1 MEGSSAQATGV
12 HIDRVTQLQDSFDQA
27 GMVQTE
33 SKVPVTNQNTSA
45 DQPDEFT
52 ARSREIANDIC
63 CQAKK
68 IDTLIES
75 LPGVSTSEVEQEREF
90 AALNEENE
98 KASRDLSEAT
108 KMAHALLKDISTT
121 LPYKCFK
128 LLRGGPEAIGTAS
141 GTGEQ
146 RDVVRGILK
155 YWVVMAG
162 FTAAELVIDT
172 FMFWVPLVGLVKI
185 SFIAWLI
192 MPGINGA
199 DIVYDH
205 VVEPYLIQNEDKL
218 DNCFRQAEAV
228 AQRSSS
234 SVSKTAYDKWIGYV
248 QRAINQQN
256 TQPSTSPRQTST
268 ASGAGETSTNLTGLF
283 RTVMQKMPQA
293 STAAT
298 YLAGVSG
305 VTAGPPTQADAVGRS
320 SIGSMLTTWV
330 TAFSSNSL
338 TRLDDDERLRDIR
351 TRKSQLQDMVSQ
363 LESNERAIV
372 AKSAPQLPPQLP
384 AEVVPPVNAPREV
397 SGFEEDVVMVGES
410 GMESSSE
417 GHHDSS
423 KPQTENSGDAKSPSS
438 TSRRWFW

>member
-1 MEGSSAQATGV
+1 
-12 HIDRVTQLQDSFDQA
+12 
-27 GMVQTE
+27 
-33 SKVPVTNQNTSA
+33 
-45 DQPDEFT
+45 
-52 ARSREIANDIC
+52 
-63 CQAKK
+63 
-68 IDTLIES
+68 
-75 LPGVSTSEVEQEREF
+75 
-90 AALNEENE
+90 
-98 KASRDLSEAT
+98 
-108 KMAHALLKDISTT
+108 
-121 LPYKCFK
+121 
-128 LLRGGPEAIGTAS
+128 
-141 GTGEQ
+141 
-146 RDVVRGILK
+146 
-155 YWVVMAG
+155 
-162 FTAAELVIDT
+162 
-172 FMFWVPLVGLVKI
+172 
-185 SFIAWLI
+185 
-192 MPGINGA
+192 
-199 DIVYDH
+199 
-205 VVEPYLIQNEDKL
+205 
-218 DNCFRQAEAV
+218 
-228 AQRSSS
+228 
-234 SVSKTAYDKWIGYV
+234 
-248 QRAINQQN
+248 
-256 TQPSTSPRQTST
+256 
-268 ASGAGETSTNLTGLF
+268 
-283 RTVMQKMPQA
+283 MPQA

-423 KPQTENSGDAKSPSS
+423 KPQAENSGDAKSPSS